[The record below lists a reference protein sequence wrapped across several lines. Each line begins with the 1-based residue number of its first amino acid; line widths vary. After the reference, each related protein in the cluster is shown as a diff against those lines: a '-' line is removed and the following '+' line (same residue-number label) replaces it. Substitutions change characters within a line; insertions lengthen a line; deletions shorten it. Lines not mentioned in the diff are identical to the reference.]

1 MTTAGSRQPA
11 DLVLQ
16 GGGVK
21 GIALAGAVQVLLRR
35 YDIRRVAGTSAGA
48 ILASLVAAG
57 YTGEE
62 VREVMESLPYA
73 KVPDARPP
81 LVGPVAGLALADGL
95 YRGDVI
101 EHWVADR
108 LKEKKV
114 ETFADLRLPADPGAD
129 PHLLADD
136 HGYKLVV
143 TGTDITRGIGLRFP
157 WDYRSAFGLDPD
169 KQSVARA
176 VRMSLSIPLF
186 FVPCKLTD
194 VNSGKTSLIVDGGVM
209 TNFPLELF
217 DRQDGQRPRWPT
229 FGVGVIP
236 DLPGGDSSLMPHLP
250 SRLPGP
256 FGLLQATVATAIS
269 CHDQTYLAQPRNA
282 ARVMRAKSD
291 DVGVVDFKI
300 GAQARERLM
309 ANGTQAATGFLA
321 TWNWEDY
328 LDRFFPLTEPVAPR
342 PTGAGG

>member
-1 MTTAGSRQPA
+1 MTTPGLHEPA

-21 GIALAGAVQVLLRR
+21 GIALAGAVQVLLGR
-35 YDIRRVAGTSAGA
+35 YDIHRVAGTSAGA

-57 YTGEE
+57 YTGDE

-73 KVPDARPP
+73 KVPDAWPP
-81 LVGPVAGLALADGL
+81 LVGPVAGLALAEGL

-101 EHWVADR
+101 ERWVADR
-108 LKEKKV
+108 LKEKGV
-114 ETFADLRLPADPGAD
+114 ETFAQLRLPPDSGAD
-129 PHLLADD
+129 PHLLAND

-157 WDYRSAFGLDPD
+157 WDYRAAFGLDPD
-169 KQSVARA
+169 EQSVARA

-194 VNSGKTSLIVDGGVM
+194 ESSGRTSLIVDGGVM

-217 DRQDGQRPRWPT
+217 DRQDGRRPRWPT
-229 FGVGVIP
+229 FGVGIIP
-236 DLPGGDSSLMPHLP
+236 DLPGGDSTLLPHVP

-256 FGLLQATVATAIS
+256 FGLLQATVVTAIS
-269 CHDQTYLAQPRNA
+269 GHDQTYLAQPRNA

-291 DVGVVDFKI
+291 GVGVVDFKI
-300 GAQARERLM
+300 DAEARERLV
-309 ANGTQAATGFLA
+309 ANGTEAASEFLA
-321 TWNWEDY
+321 TWNWDDY
-328 LDRFFPLTEPVAPR
+328 LDCFFPLTAPVPPAR
-342 PTGAGG
+342 TGADG